1 MFTSATDEARKLMTV
16 TMAGFLTPEDATS
29 CAVQVQT
36 SAAAMGWRTGE
47 FLLLVDSLE
56 SSVQAQPV
64 IEAFQAGIA
73 ASSLRA
79 RKIAVLSTSSLA
91 RMQTKRIVSGKVAAM
106 FETRAD
112 AEEWL
117 FADPPEA

>member
-1 MFTSATDEARKLMTV
+1 MFTITTDQARKLMTV
-16 TMAGFLTPEDATS
+16 TMVGFLTPEDAAS
-29 CAVQVQT
+29 CAAQVQT
-36 SAAAMGWRTGE
+36 SAAAAGWRTGE

-91 RMQTKRIVSGKVAAM
+91 RMQTKRIVSGKVAGL
-106 FETRAD
+106 FENRAE

-117 FADPPEA
+117 FSVS

>member
-1 MFTSATDEARKLMTV
+1 VFTITADESRKLMTV
-16 TMAGFLTPEDATS
+16 TMSGFLTPEDATS
-29 CAVQVQT
+29 CAAQVQT
-36 SAAAMGWRTGE
+36 NAAANGWRTGE

-56 SSVQAQPV
+56 SSVQSQSV

-73 ASSLRA
+73 TSSLRA

-91 RMQTKRIVSGKVAAM
+91 RMQTKRVITGKVAGM
-106 FETRAD
+106 FGSRAD

-117 FADPPEA
+117 FADASEA

>member
-1 MFTSATDEARKLMTV
+1 VFTITTDEARKLMTV
-16 TMAGFLTPEDATS
+16 TMSGFLTPEDATS
-29 CAVQVQT
+29 CAAQVQI
-36 SAAAMGWRTGE
+36 SAAAIGWRTGE

-56 SSVQAQPV
+56 SSVQSQSV

-91 RMQTKRIVSGKVAAM
+91 RMQTKRIVTGKVAGM
-106 FETRAD
+106 FENRAE
-112 AEEWL
+112 AEQWL
-117 FADPPEA
+117 FADAAHG